1 MTERNPTT
9 SITDYG
15 DQAYQVM
22 SWYGYGSPVGLGVLI
37 LSVGASALLL
47 RLALFGLK

>member
-1 MTERNPTT
+1 MTERNLSTPSTEF
-9 SITDYG
+9 G
-15 DQAYQVM
+15 DQARQVM
-22 SWYGYGSPVGLGVLI
+22 SWYGYGSPVGLGFLI